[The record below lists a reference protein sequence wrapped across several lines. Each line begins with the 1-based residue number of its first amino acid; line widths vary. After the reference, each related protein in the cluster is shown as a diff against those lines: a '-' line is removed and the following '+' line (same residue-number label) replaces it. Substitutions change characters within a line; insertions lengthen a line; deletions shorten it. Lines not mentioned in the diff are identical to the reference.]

1 MNDMP
6 QFEIPE
12 AVRDLAERNVEQ
24 ARSAYS
30 QFMDMARQAQEM
42 MTRSQGAMAA
52 GAIEMQSKAMG
63 FAEENISAGFKFAS
77 ELARARDLQDMFEI
91 QQRHAQKQMQVYTD
105 QVQELGRMMTAAA
118 ENAKPKI

>member
-24 ARSAYS
+24 AWSAYS

-63 FAEENISAGFKFAS
+63 FAEENISAGFKFAG

-105 QVQELGRMMTAAA
+105 QVQELGRMMTTAA

>member
-30 QFMDMARQAQEM
+30 QI
-42 MTRSQGAMAA
+42 G
-52 GAIEMQSKAMG
+52 
-63 FAEENISAGFKFAS
+63 
-77 ELARARDLQDMFEI
+77 RA
-91 QQRHAQKQMQVYTD
+91 HV
-105 QVQELGRMMTAAA
+105 
-118 ENAKPKI
+118 